1 MKIYLIRHAETVHNV
16 TRAWA
21 GTTDSNLT
29 NHGTLQIECLAHSFD
44 SSMIRFQS
52 IFASDLTRARLTAE
66 GICRHQPSG
75 EDSALLTPTLTAD
88 LRERDFGSLEGTR
101 WRKNFPSTESN
112 TNPPSDAAPS
122 GHVEIE
128 SSASMKRRA
137 TSFLNCHVLP
147 LLFDDTRT
155 RDTIAIV
162 SHGVLLRVLWACLVE
177 LFDSMSIS
185 IEPGIYARHEGPA
198 SQLVPSWS
206 NTGYMSLSIHSHPL
220 PPPLPPRSGSP
231 SQISSNTSQEQSNT
245 STPVQSKT
253 VSDAL
258 LHGWSM
264 KILAVNNKDHLS
276 GLRRAGGGIGST
288 SHDTR
293 QKRIDHF
300 FG

>member
-16 TRAWA
+16 ERAWA

-29 NHGTLQIECLAHSFD
+29 NHGTLQIECLGQRFA
-44 SSMIRFQS
+44 SSMIHFGS
-52 IFASDLTRARLTAE
+52 VFASDLTRARLTAE

-101 WRKNFPSTESN
+101 WRKNFPSTENN
-112 TNPPSDAAPS
+112 TNSSSDVVPS

-128 SSASMKRRA
+128 SSGSMKRRA
-137 TSFLNCHVLP
+137 TSFLNSHLLP
-147 LLFDDTRT
+147 LLFENSHT

-177 LFDSMSIS
+177 LFDSMNIS

-220 PPPLPPRSGSP
+220 PPPLPPRPGSP
-231 SQISSNTSQEQSNT
+231 SQTPSQEQSGT
-245 STPVQSKT
+245 STPVQSKS
-253 VSDAL
+253 VSNAL

-264 KILAVNNKDHLS
+264 KILAVNNKEHLS
-276 GLRRAGGGIGST
+276 GLRRAGGGIGSA